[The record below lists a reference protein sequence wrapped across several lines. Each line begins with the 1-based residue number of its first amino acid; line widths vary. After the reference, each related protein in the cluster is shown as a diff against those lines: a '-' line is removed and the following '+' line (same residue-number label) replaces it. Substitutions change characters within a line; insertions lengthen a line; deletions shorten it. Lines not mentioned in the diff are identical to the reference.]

1 MGKNIL
7 NGRKALVKFLKD
19 DNFRANERGGLL
31 KLMVKHKIQ
40 QKRSKYVDE
49 RLTLFVWVLIL

>member
-19 DNFRANERGGLL
+19 DNFRANEREEL
-31 KLMVKHKIQ
+31 
-40 QKRSKYVDE
+40 
-49 RLTLFVWVLIL
+49 